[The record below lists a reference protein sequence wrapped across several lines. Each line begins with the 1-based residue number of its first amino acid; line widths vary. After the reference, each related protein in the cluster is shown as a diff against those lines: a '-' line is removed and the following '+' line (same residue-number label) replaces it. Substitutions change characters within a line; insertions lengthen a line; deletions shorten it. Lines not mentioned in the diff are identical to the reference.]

1 MPLITKHDKKNY
13 INKMELKIRLATSKT
28 SEEKIINELF
38 EAETKATIKSKQPSP
53 NTQKIYISSQL
64 PKLNITVRKARK

>member
-13 INKMELKIRLATSKT
+13 INKMELKIRLASSNT

-38 EAETKATIKSKQPSP
+38 EAETKASVKTKQPTS
-53 NTQKIYISSQL
+53 TAHKVSISSQL
-64 PKLNITVRKARK
+64 PKMNITIRKARK